1 MTVVRPNMVESWVF
15 RVPEPGRLELLLIR
29 RAEHRIFPGL
39 WQCVTGGLQPGER
52 VPMTALRE
60 IQEETGI
67 APEAFEAFFDLDQTS
82 QFYDE
87 GFDGVITAVVFA
99 LRVRPDAEPTLSD
112 EHDAFRWA
120 GPEEALRFAVWPL
133 YRESIERIR
142 QRLLDPELA
151 RWFELDW
158 DGRRIARRPTI
169 EGADSTGVS
178 A

>member
-1 MTVVRPNMVESWVF
+1 MTVVRPNMVECWVF
-15 RVPEPGRLELLLIR
+15 RVPEPGRIELLLIR
-29 RAEHRIFPGL
+29 RAGHRIFPGL

-60 IQEETGI
+60 VGEETGI
-67 APEAFEAFFDLDQTS
+67 PPEAYEAFFDLDQTS

-99 LRVRPDAEPTLSD
+99 LRVRPDAEPSLSD

-120 GPEEALRFAVWPL
+120 EPEEALRRAVWPL

-142 QRLLDPELA
+142 GRLLDPEQA
-151 RWFELDW
+151 RWFELDLE
-158 DGRRIARRPTI
+158 GRRIARRPT
-169 EGADSTGVS
+169 ADGSEPTGVS
-178 A
+178 M